1 MEKLT
6 ISDIA
11 ALAKVSTATVSNYL
25 NGNFNKMS
33 IKTRRHLEEIIS
45 QTNYRPNS
53 TARDLAKNESKTIG
67 VSIAD
72 ITNPFT
78 SAVLSGI
85 SDFCSQ
91 YGYKVVF
98 TNADQDPE
106 TEVNNIIRLRSEN
119 VAGFILDPVSPNGP
133 IYKAFSNKSSVMVDL
148 QAKQLKMDTI
158 VTDNEKSVFEMTQK
172 MIAKKYD
179 DLYFVSWPLKD
190 VSTRLQRY
198 QGFLKATNYKDDD
211 SHLLIV
217 PHHGKQ
223 EEYIAFNNRVKEIIE
238 NKGSKKVGFFTMNGR
253 VFLRLLQAAQQYGFA
268 YPTDYGVAT
277 YEELDWMKVLNPGIS
292 CIQQGSRKIG
302 EQAAELLNK
311 KLTGKSI
318 SEPKVTI
325 IPTKLIIRESF

>member
-1 MEKLT
+1 
-6 ISDIA
+6 
-11 ALAKVSTATVSNYL
+11 
-25 NGNFNKMS
+25 
-33 IKTRRHLEEIIS
+33 
-45 QTNYRPNS
+45 
-53 TARDLAKNESKTIG
+53 
-67 VSIAD
+67 
-72 ITNPFT
+72 
-78 SAVLSGI
+78 
-85 SDFCSQ
+85 
-91 YGYKVVF
+91 
-98 TNADQDPE
+98 
-106 TEVNNIIRLRSEN
+106 
-119 VAGFILDPVSPNGP
+119 
-133 IYKAFSNKSSVMVDL
+133 MVDL

-179 DLYFVSWPLKD
+179 NLYFVSWPLKD

-223 EEYIAFNNRVKEIIE
+223 EEYISFNNRVKEIIE

-292 CIQQGSRKIG
+292 CIQQDSRKIG